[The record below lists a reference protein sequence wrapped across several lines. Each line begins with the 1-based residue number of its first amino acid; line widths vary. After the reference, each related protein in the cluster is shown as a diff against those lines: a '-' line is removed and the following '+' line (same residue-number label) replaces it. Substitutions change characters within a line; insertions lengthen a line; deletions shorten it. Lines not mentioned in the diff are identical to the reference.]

1 MLMKAIQKAIITDT
15 IGNRFIFTL
24 YSLQFLFESYSPQ
37 FNGVSLVCFSLFPC
51 RKSNF
56 LFTFTRLLSFSSS
69 PALLEVLTHATPTDT
84 RRNFVIIQNPQK
96 MQWSFL
102 FSFHFLYSLNVDAC
116 LLVLCITM
124 HSVFIE
130 SLTLGLSLMHGYICA
145 NWIENSR
152 ASYIYHHS
160 WECKA
165 ELYGSMSH
173 QTITG
178 RLNIADLFDR
188 EHIDSLTRA
197 HTLDLII
204 ILHLVIFI
212 TSFWNP
218 YWAQTP
224 TWSINKPAET
234 DHWYLRNARLIKLAS
249 FVKSVK
255 LYVCKCYVY
264 HKTTT
269 SQYRNYIPHFS
280 FSSHVF
286 VILLN
291 VLRSILSY
299 TTKSALA
306 VALWMFFLSF
316 FLFAVFA
323 RKLKLKQT

>member
-37 FNGVSLVCFSLFPC
+37 FNGVSLVCFSLFHC

-152 ASYIYHHS
+152 ASYHHS

-323 RKLKLKQT
+323 PKLKLKQT

>member
-1 MLMKAIQKAIITDT
+1 M
-15 IGNRFIFTL
+15 FF
-24 YSLQFLFESYSPQ
+24 YFFFPFSLQ
-37 FNGVSLVCFSLFPC
+37 
-51 RKSNF
+51 
-56 LFTFTRLLSFSSS
+56 
-69 PALLEVLTHATPTDT
+69 
-84 RRNFVIIQNPQK
+84 
-96 MQWSFL
+96 
-102 FSFHFLYSLNVDAC
+102 LYIDAC

-152 ASYIYHHS
+152 ASYHHS

-188 EHIDSLTRA
+188 EHVDSLTRA

-234 DHWYLRNARLIKLAS
+234 NHWYLRNARLINWACI
-249 FVKSVK
+249 F
-255 LYVCKCYVY
+255 CQKC
-264 HKTTT
+264 
-269 SQYRNYIPHFS
+269 
-280 FSSHVF
+280 
-286 VILLN
+286 
-291 VLRSILSY
+291 
-299 TTKSALA
+299 
-306 VALWMFFLSF
+306 
-316 FLFAVFA
+316 
-323 RKLKLKQT
+323 